1 MTTVTTSLLTERDED
16 IFIIKLHRPDK
27 FNALNTQLREE
38 LVAAIESVRHDDS
51 VRAVIIWGG
60 HEVFAAGADLEE
72 MVSRTPMQAMR
83 QINNGPDMTEAL
95 ATLRQTTIA
104 ALRTEER
111 RVGKEG
117 VRRSRSRWGPYH

>member
-1 MTTVTTSLLTERDED
+1 MNMTTVTTSLLTERDED

-83 QINNGPDMTEAL
+83 QINNGPDM
-95 ATLRQTTIA
+95 RS
-104 ALRTEER
+104 EEHTSELQSLMR
-111 RVGKEG
+111 ISYAVFCLKK
-117 VRRSRSRWGPYH
+117 